1 MDKNSKIFV
10 AGHLGLVG
18 SAILRKLHAEGYTNC
33 ITKTHAE
40 LNLEDQAAVS
50 EFFATYKPE
59 YVFLAAAKVGGIYAN
74 NKYRA
79 DFLFNNLEIQNNVIS
94 QSFIHGVKKLL
105 FLGSSCIYPKNAPQP
120 MKEEYLLTGE
130 LEYTNE
136 PYAIAK
142 IAGIKLCDSYNIQYN
157 TNFISVMPTNLY
169 GPNDNFD
176 LNNSHVLPAM
186 IRKFCLAKMLELDDY
201 AMIANNLQL
210 TSGFAA
216 DVELELKN
224 YGIYKQNDQ
233 VVISIWGTG
242 KPFREFLHVDDM
254 ADACCFIMQNVN
266 FKDVLPKDE
275 TVIRNTHI
283 NIGTGKDLTI
293 QKLAQLIAHE
303 VGFQGKIEFD
313 NTKPDGTFRKL
324 QDVSKLNDLGWKYK
338 IELSEGVKM
347 TVTSYME
354 QYCKNNV

>member
-1 MDKNSKIFV
+1 
-10 AGHLGLVG
+10 
-18 SAILRKLHAEGYTNC
+18 
-33 ITKTHAE
+33 
-40 LNLEDQAAVS
+40 
-50 EFFATYKPE
+50 
-59 YVFLAAAKVGGIYAN
+59 
-74 NKYRA
+74 
-79 DFLFNNLEIQNNVIS
+79 
-94 QSFIHGVKKLL
+94 
-105 FLGSSCIYPKNAPQP
+105 
-120 MKEEYLLTGE
+120 
-130 LEYTNE
+130 
-136 PYAIAK
+136 
-142 IAGIKLCDSYNIQYN
+142 
-157 TNFISVMPTNLY
+157 
-169 GPNDNFD
+169 
-176 LNNSHVLPAM
+176 
-186 IRKFCLAKMLELDDY
+186 MLELDDY